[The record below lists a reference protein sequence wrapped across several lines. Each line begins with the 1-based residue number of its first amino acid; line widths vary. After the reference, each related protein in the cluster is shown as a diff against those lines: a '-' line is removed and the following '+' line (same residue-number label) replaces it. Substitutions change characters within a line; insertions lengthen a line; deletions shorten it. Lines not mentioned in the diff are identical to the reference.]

1 MLEQK
6 IYQEIYGKER
16 ILFTYRTDEVT
27 GDRDVVF
34 RGRKSFYSVTYA
46 QIAEALDKVNVLEEF
61 MRQMSI
67 AARQRGC
74 CLTSS

>member
-1 MLEQK
+1 MLGQK
-6 IYQEIYGKER
+6 IYQEMYGEER
-16 ILFTYRTDEVT
+16 VLFTCRTNEVT
-27 GDRDVVF
+27 GDKDVVF
-34 RGRKSFYSVTYA
+34 RGRRRFYSVTYA

-74 CLTSS
+74 CLTSP